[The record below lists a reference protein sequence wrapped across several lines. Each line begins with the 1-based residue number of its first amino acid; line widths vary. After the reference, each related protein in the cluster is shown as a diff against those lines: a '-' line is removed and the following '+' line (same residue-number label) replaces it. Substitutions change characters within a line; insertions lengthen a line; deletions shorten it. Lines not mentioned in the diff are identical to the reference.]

1 MSKLLT
7 WNLMLHDLISS
18 NGFYFQFHLLES
30 PVAALLYSTLHSQ
43 LSPLRFLGLLSDFL
57 TKGSTLI
64 YWQIYNFWLSF
75 EYSMFHFYNLLQMV
89 FILPTT
95 NILFHANNKYLYFH
109 ANDEQLFFVMPSK
122 KFRQF
127 FFMPNKKMCRGK
139 IFSRQEVFS
148 TAGFFHLLLT

>member
-18 NGFYFQFHLLES
+18 NGFYFQFHLLER

-43 LSPLRFLGLLSDFL
+43 LSPLRFLGLLSDFP
-57 TKGSTLI
+57 TKGSALI

-109 ANDEQLFFVMPSK
+109 ANDEKLFFVMPSK

-127 FFMPNKKMCRGK
+127 FLCQTKKCAAEKYFRGK
-139 IFSRQEVFS
+139 KYFPLLASFIFY
-148 TAGFFHLLLT
+148 

>member
-43 LSPLRFLGLLSDFL
+43 LSPLRFLGLLSDFP
-57 TKGSTLI
+57 TKGSAVI

-89 FILPTT
+89 YILPTT
-95 NILFHANNKYLYFH
+95 NILFHALQKIPPI
-109 ANDEQLFFVMPSK
+109 FV
-122 KFRQF
+122 
-127 FFMPNKKMCRGK
+127 MPNKKMCRGK

>member
-1 MSKLLT
+1 
-7 WNLMLHDLISS
+7 MLHDLISS
-18 NGFYFQFHLLES
+18 NGFYFQFHLLER

-89 FILPTT
+89 YILPTT
-95 NILFHANNKYLYFH
+95 NIFISCQHQIFILSCQRRTIIFCYAFQKI
-109 ANDEQLFFVMPSK
+109 PPI
-122 KFRQF
+122 
-127 FFMPNKKMCRGK
+127 FFMPNNKMCRGK

>member
-1 MSKLLT
+1 M
-7 WNLMLHDLISS
+7 
-18 NGFYFQFHLLES
+18 
-30 PVAALLYSTLHSQ
+30 AALLYSTLHSQ
-43 LSPLRFLGLLSDFL
+43 FSPLRFLGLLSDFL

-75 EYSMFHFYNLLQMV
+75 EYSMFHFYNLLQII
-89 FILPTT
+89 ILPTT
-95 NILFHANNKYLYFH
+95 NILFLANNKYLYFH
-109 ANDEQLFFVMPSK
+109 ANDEKLFFVMPSK

-127 FFMPNKKMCRGK
+127 FLCQTKKCAAEK